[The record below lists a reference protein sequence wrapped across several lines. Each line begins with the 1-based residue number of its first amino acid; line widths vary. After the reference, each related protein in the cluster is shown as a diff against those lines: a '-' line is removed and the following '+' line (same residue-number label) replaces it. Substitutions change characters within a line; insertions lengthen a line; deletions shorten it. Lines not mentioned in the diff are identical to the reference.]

1 MGNQPEIWWFSAGL
15 LLIITDLLVGSFFLL
30 FLGVGALITGTS
42 IIFDMHSIS
51 MHWVIFAVSS
61 SILALVFRKPLM
73 LRYGPGSMQK
83 YNEHQGEWIEI
94 VEEENKSHSAKAKY
108 KGSNWSVKSISGKDL
123 KYGDKLQILHMEGI
137 SIIVE

>member
-42 IIFDMHSIS
+42 IIFDMHSVS

-83 YNEHQGEWIEI
+83 YIEHQGEWIEI
-94 VEEENKSHSAKAKY
+94 VEEEN
-108 KGSNWSVKSISGKDL
+108 
-123 KYGDKLQILHMEGI
+123 
-137 SIIVE
+137 

>member
-1 MGNQPEIWWFSAGL
+1 MGSQLEIWWFSAGL
-15 LLIITDLLVGSFFLL
+15 LLIIADLLVGSFFLL

-42 IIFDMHSIS
+42 IMFDVNSIS
-51 MHWVIFAVSS
+51 VHWVIFAVSS
-61 SILALVFRKPLM
+61 SILAMVFRKPLM
-73 LRYGPGSMQK
+73 HRYGPGSAQK

-108 KGSNWSVKSISGKDL
+108 KGSSWNVKSISGKNL
-123 KYGDKLQILHMEGI
+123 KHGDKLQILRMEGI